1 MEPLSD
7 LLGTS
12 QRQVLEFF
20 FIGLKDVSD
29 ADVDQEELLYNASV
43 LAHYAQVST
52 QAGVDMPTPASLTSV
67 FDQFVFDTALNA
79 ATNVDT
85 LFEAEWPEDQILLD
99 NDIFTALRSTTATID
114 GTLGAGYYFEGAG
127 FDGSAAGSAAGI
139 YYNLTTGGLYYNPT
153 AATAGDSILFAN
165 VGGATPT
172 LSNVDFTLFTD

>member
-67 FDQFVFDTALNA
+67 FDQFVFDTTAREDSAL
-79 ATNVDT
+79 
-85 LFEAEWPEDQILLD
+85 LE
-99 NDIFTALRSTTATID
+99 
-114 GTLGAGYYFEGAG
+114 
-127 FDGSAAGSAAGI
+127 
-139 YYNLTTGGLYYNPT
+139 T
-153 AATAGDSILFAN
+153 AATQCLLLSGFFEAQMRQRHNIRWYAELGSGFFRRAALLSRQQKRAALLDL
-165 VGGATPT
+165 VGRHFEPWRVRYSR
-172 LSNVDFTLFTD
+172 LSRELREQQYLMRTT